1 LTKRD
6 QARPSPPA
14 TASATST
21 FQIFSTMD
29 LKRTRMKFSTL
40 MTAAL
45 LSIGLIC
52 AASAANAQT
61 LQKIADSNKITVSYR
76 ESSVPFS
83 YLIGSTK
90 AVGFSVELTEAIIDD
105 VRKKVKKS
113 NLEVAYMPVT
123 SQNRIPLLMNG
134 TYDLE
139 CGSTTNNSARG
150 KDVTFAVSHFY
161 TGTRLLTKKS
171 SGIKN
176 YADLAK
182 KTVASTTGTTNAQ
195 VIRKYSAD
203 KNLDMQLILG
213 KDHDDSLLLVETDR
227 AVAFAMDDI
236 LLFGLRANSKNPAAL
251 EVVGD
256 SLQVE
261 PYGCMLR
268 KDDPEFKKLV
278 DGTLTRLMKSGEFSK
293 LYDKWFMSPIP
304 PKGVN
309 LNLPMSE
316 QLKANLKTPS
326 DKPAL

>member
-1 LTKRD
+1 
-6 QARPSPPA
+6 
-14 TASATST
+14 
-21 FQIFSTMD
+21 
-29 LKRTRMKFSTL
+29 MKFSIL
-40 MTAAL
+40 MTAVLATA
-45 LSIGLIC
+45 GL
-52 AASAANAQT
+52 ATTANAQT
-61 LQKIADSNKITVSYR
+61 LKKIADSNKITVSYR
-76 ESSVPFS
+76 EASVPFS

-90 AVGFSVELTEAIIDD
+90 SVGFSVELTEAIIDD
-105 VRKKVKKS
+105 VRKKVKKP

-139 CGSTTNNSARG
+139 CGSTTNNSVRA
-150 KDVTFAVSHFY
+150 KDVTFAINHFY
-161 TGTRLLTKKS
+161 TGTRLLAKKS

-182 KTVASTTGTTNAQ
+182 KTVVSTTGTTNAQ
-195 VIRKYSAD
+195 VIRKYNTD
-203 KNLDMQLILG
+203 KKLDMQIVLG
-213 KDHDDSLLLVETDR
+213 KDHDDSLLLVENDR

-236 LLFGLRANSKNPAAL
+236 LLFGLMANSKNPASL

-256 SLQVE
+256 ALQVE
-261 PYGCMLR
+261 PYACMVR

-278 DGTLTRLMKSGEFSK
+278 DGTITRLIKSGEFAK

-309 LNLPMSE
+309 LNLPMAAE
-316 QLKANLKTPS
+316 LKSNLKTLS

>member
-1 LTKRD
+1 MKFSILMTAVLLT
-6 QARPSPPA
+6 AGLA
-14 TASATST
+14 TTASA
-21 FQIFSTMD
+21 
-29 LKRTRMKFSTL
+29 
-40 MTAAL
+40 
-45 LSIGLIC
+45 
-52 AASAANAQT
+52 QT
-61 LQKIADSNKITVSYR
+61 LKKVDDSNKITVSYR
-76 ESSVPFS
+76 EASVPFS

-90 AVGFSVELTEAIIDD
+90 AVGFSVELTEAIVDD
-105 VRKKVKKS
+105 VRKKLKKP

-123 SQNRIPLLMNG
+123 SQNRIPLLVNG
-134 TYDLE
+134 TYDIE
-139 CGSTTNNSARG
+139 CGSTTNNTTRA
-150 KDVTFAVSHFY
+150 KDVTFAINHFY

-182 KTVASTTGTTNAQ
+182 KTVSSTTGTTNAQ
-195 VIRKYSAD
+195 VIRKYSAE

-213 KDHDDSLLLVETDR
+213 KDHDDSLLLVENDR
-227 AVAFAMDDI
+227 ALAFAMDDI
-236 LLFGLRANSKNPAAL
+236 LLFGLMANSKNPAAL

-261 PYGCMLR
+261 PYACMVR

-278 DGTLTRLMKSGEFSK
+278 DGTITRLMKSGEFARM
-293 LYDKWFMSPIP
+293 YTKWFMSPIP

-316 QLKANLKTPS
+316 PLKANLKSLS

>member
-1 LTKRD
+1 
-6 QARPSPPA
+6 
-14 TASATST
+14 
-21 FQIFSTMD
+21 
-29 LKRTRMKFSTL
+29 MKFTLL
-40 MTAAL
+40 MTAVL
-45 LSIGLIC
+45 LTAGL
-52 AASAANAQT
+52 ATTAGAQT
-61 LQKIADSNKITVSYR
+61 PSTLKKIADSNKITVSYR
-76 ESSVPFS
+76 EASVPFS
-83 YLIGSTK
+83 YLIGSKTS
-90 AVGFSVELTEAIIDD
+90 VGFSAELTEAIIDD
-105 VRKKVKKS
+105 IRKKVKKP

-123 SQNRIPLLMNG
+123 SQNRIPLLVNG
-134 TYDLE
+134 TYDIE

-150 KDVTFAVSHFY
+150 KDVAFAINHFY
-161 TGTRLLTKKS
+161 TGTRLLAKKS

-203 KNLDMQLILG
+203 KKLDMQLILG
-213 KDHDDSLLLVETDR
+213 KDHDDSLLLVENDR

-236 LLFGLRANSKNPAAL
+236 LLFGLMANSKNPASL

-261 PYGCMLR
+261 PYACMLR

-278 DGTLTRLMKSGEFSK
+278 DGTITRLMKSGDFAK
-293 LYDKWFMSPIP
+293 MYAKWFTSPIP

-316 QLKANLKTPS
+316 ELKANLKALS
-326 DKPAL
+326 DKPAM

>member
-1 LTKRD
+1 
-6 QARPSPPA
+6 
-14 TASATST
+14 
-21 FQIFSTMD
+21 
-29 LKRTRMKFSTL
+29 MKLSKL

-45 LSIGLIC
+45 LTAGM
-52 AASAANAQT
+52 ASASAQT
-61 LQKIADSNKITVSYR
+61 LQKISDSNKITVSYR
-76 ESSVPFS
+76 EASVPFS

-90 AVGFSVELTEAIIDD
+90 AVGFSVELTEAIVDD
-105 VRKKVKKS
+105 VRKKLKKP
-113 NLEVAYMPVT
+113 NLEVATMSVT
-123 SQNRIPLLMNG
+123 SQNRIPLLVNG

-139 CGSTTNNSARG
+139 CGSTTNNSTRA
-150 KDVTFAVSHFY
+150 KDVAFATNHFY

-176 YADLAK
+176 YVDLAK

-203 KNLDMQLILG
+203 KNLDLQLILG
-213 KDHDDSLLLVETDR
+213 KDHDDSLLLVENDR
-227 AVAFAMDDI
+227 ALAFAMDDI
-236 LLFGLRANSKNPAAL
+236 LLFGLMANSKNPAAL

-261 PYGCMLR
+261 PYACMLR

-278 DGTLTRLMKSGEFSK
+278 DGTINRLMKSGEFAK
-293 LYDKWFMSPIP
+293 MYTKWFTSPIP

-316 QLKANLKTPS
+316 QLKANLKELS

>member
-1 LTKRD
+1 MKFLTIKT
-6 QARPSPPA
+6 AALITMGLALAS
-14 TASATST
+14 TASA
-21 FQIFSTMD
+21 
-29 LKRTRMKFSTL
+29 
-40 MTAAL
+40 
-45 LSIGLIC
+45 
-52 AASAANAQT
+52 QT
-61 LQKIADSNKITVSYR
+61 LKKVADSNKITVSYR
-76 ESSVPFS
+76 EASVPFS

-105 VRKKVKKS
+105 VRKKLKKPG
-113 NLEVAYMPVT
+113 LEVAYMSVT
-123 SQNRIPLLMNG
+123 SQNRIPLLVNG

-139 CGSTTNNSARG
+139 CGSTTNNTARA
-150 KDVTFAVSHFY
+150 KDVTFAVNHFY

-176 YADLAK
+176 YEDLAK

-195 VIRKYSAD
+195 VIRKYNTD

-213 KDHDDSLLLVETDR
+213 KDHDDSLLLVENDR
-227 AVAFAMDDI
+227 AMAFAMDDI
-236 LLFGLRANSKNPAAL
+236 LLFGLMANSKNPAAL

-261 PYGCMLR
+261 PYACMLR

-278 DGTLTRLMKSGEFSK
+278 DGTLARLMKSGEFSK
-293 LYDKWFMSPIP
+293 MYTKWFMSPIP

-316 QLKANLKTPS
+316 PLKANLKALS

>member
-1 LTKRD
+1 MKL
-6 QARPSPPA
+6 
-14 TASATST
+14 SA
-21 FQIFSTMD
+21 
-29 LKRTRMKFSTL
+29 L

-45 LSIGLIC
+45 ATIGLC
-52 AASAANAQT
+52 AIAPITSAQT
-61 LQKIADSNKITVSYR
+61 LKKIADSNKITVSYR
-76 ESSVPFS
+76 EASVPFS
-83 YLIGSTK
+83 YLIGSSK

-105 VRKKVKKS
+105 VRKKTKKP

-123 SQNRIPLLMNG
+123 SQNRIPLLVNG

-139 CGSTTNNSARG
+139 CGSTTNNSTRA
-150 KDVTFAVSHFY
+150 KDVTFSTNMFY
-161 TGTRLLTKKS
+161 TGTRLLVKKTS
-171 SGIKN
+171 NIKN

-195 VIRKYSAD
+195 VIRKYNTE

-213 KDHDDSLLLVETDR
+213 KDHDDSLLLVENDR

-236 LLFGLRANSKNPAAL
+236 LLFGLRANSKNPALL

-261 PYGCMLR
+261 PYACMVR
-268 KDDPEFKKLV
+268 KDDPEMKKLV
-278 DGTLTRLMKSGEFSK
+278 DSTINRMMKSGEFAK
-293 LYDKWFMSPIP
+293 LYTKWFESAIV

-309 LNLPMSE
+309 LGLPMSAE
-316 QLKANLKTPS
+316 LKANLKTPT